1 MQFRTNQSTFDEIL
15 SLTNR
20 AIPSKATHP
29 VLSCFLIEADATQD
43 AVSVTGFDLG
53 MGINATFSAIVEKGG
68 TCAVPAKLLLDIVS
82 RLPEGEIVFKVSD
95 LLLTLTN
102 SSGNYAVRTME
113 PDEYPE
119 LPDIS
124 ENPLWQIEFNPEGL
138 AAGIRNTAFAASTD
152 EAKQVLS
159 GIHLK
164 VSGGYLELAATDGH
178 RLSLTSVMSGDASD
192 GEGTEFKAT
201 IPLRAM
207 REVERLL
214 QRCSDPIVL
223 NFSED
228 QVLLRTKGD
237 GKTATIVARTLQG
250 AYPNY
255 PDLIPPVFTQKILVD
270 RKRLLASVERINV
283 FALGKS
289 PACLFAI
296 SEEDQCISLS
306 SQTQDIGN
314 GRESIAAQVTGT
326 DITFGFNIKYLLDI
340 LKAGNSPE
348 IELHANSAF
357 APVVFK
363 PLGGANVTF
372 LMMPVQ
378 LRGGNNESTRVN

>member
-1 MQFRTNQSTFDEIL
+1 MKFRTNQSTFNEIL
-15 SLTNR
+15 ALANR
-20 AIPSKATHP
+20 AISAKATHP
-29 VLSCFLIEADATQD
+29 VLSCFLIKAESPQG
-43 AVSVTGFDLG
+43 VSVTGFDLG
-53 MGINATFSAIVEKGG
+53 MGINTTFSAIVEKDG

-82 RLPEGEIVFKVSD
+82 RLPEGEIVFEVSN

-113 PDEYPE
+113 PDEYPD

-164 VSGGYLELAATDGH
+164 VSGTCLALAATDGH
-178 RLSLTSVMSGDASD
+178 RLSLTSVESRDASD
-192 GEGTEFKAT
+192 GEDTEFKAT

-214 QRCSDPIVL
+214 QRYSDPIVL

-255 PDLIPPVFTQKILVD
+255 PDLIPPVFSRRILID
-270 RKRLLASVERINV
+270 RKRLLASIERISV
-283 FALGKS
+283 FAVGKS
-289 PACLFAI
+289 PACLFEI
-296 SEEDQCISLS
+296 SEEDQRISLS
-306 SQTQDIGN
+306 TATQDIGN
-314 GRESIAAQVTGT
+314 GRESITAQVTGT

-340 LKAGNSPE
+340 LKASDSTE
-348 IELHANSAF
+348 IELHTNSALT
-357 APVVFK
+357 PVVFK
-363 PLGGANVTF
+363 PLGDAMLPF
-372 LMMPVQ
+372 
-378 LRGGNNESTRVN
+378 